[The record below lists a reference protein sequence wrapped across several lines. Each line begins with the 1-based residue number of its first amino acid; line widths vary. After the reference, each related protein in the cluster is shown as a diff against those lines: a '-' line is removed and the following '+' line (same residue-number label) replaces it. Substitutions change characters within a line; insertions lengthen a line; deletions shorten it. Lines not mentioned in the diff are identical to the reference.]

1 MNNKVKK
8 KKMMMKG
15 EEMKERHRRS
25 GWALG
30 RVVTR
35 CDACLPGSVPRG
47 TTCFSRSSGISFI
60 SSSGIWDMPFSIFF
74 FPFVRGGPKFAF
86 AFRWSQVDFSVLKNI
101 LVRIDLNLFFKI
113 FSYLRIFDCNFIIR

>member
-8 KKMMMKG
+8 EKKMMMKG

-47 TTCFSRSSGISFI
+47 TTCFSPSSGISFNHL
-60 SSSGIWDMPFSIFF
+60 SPHSEFGICLLASFYFLILFLF
-74 FPFVRGGPKFAF
+74 CCGRAKFAL
-86 AFRWSQVDFSVLKNI
+86 AFT
-101 LVRIDLNLFFKI
+101 
-113 FSYLRIFDCNFIIR
+113 

>member
-1 MNNKVKK
+1 MNNKVKKK

-60 SSSGIWDMPFSIFF
+60 SSFGILDMPFSIFF
-74 FPFVRGGPKFAF
+74 FLFCSRG
-86 AFRWSQVDFSVLKNI
+86 
-101 LVRIDLNLFFKI
+101 FKI
-113 FSYLRIFDCNFIIR
+113 RFLL